1 MFESVV
7 TTLIN
12 SNEEMSDIT
21 KIVKSLAES
30 SLLIKGN
37 SETIENVKEK
47 EGGFLRMLLD
57 TLGASFLGNLLTG

>member
-37 SETIENVKEK
+37 SETIENVKEE